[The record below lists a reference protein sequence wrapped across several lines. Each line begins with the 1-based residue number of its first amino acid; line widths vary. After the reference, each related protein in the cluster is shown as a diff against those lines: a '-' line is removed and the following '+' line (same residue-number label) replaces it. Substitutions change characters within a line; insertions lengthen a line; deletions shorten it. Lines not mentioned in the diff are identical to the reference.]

1 MKRIVLLI
9 VLAFPGT
16 VASAQASLGFKGGY
30 VFSDL
35 DFGNNAGVPAARSH
49 GRTTWQAALMLN
61 VPLGVPGLYL
71 EPNLGFVRKGA
82 SFSGGPKLVGP
93 GGASGTGQSLLL
105 DYLEL
110 PVNAVYKFPLSFG
123 KLAIGAGPY
132 AAYGLG
138 GRFNYALE
146 GGSATST
153 AASKDVIFSNAY
165 SDTNINVARWDA
177 GLNGMLSLEFN
188 NYLVLGANYSYG
200 LANINRSGF
209 GDMHNRYVGV
219 TLGILLNREDY

>member
-1 MKRIVLLI
+1 MKKIVLLI
-9 VLAFPGT
+9 VLTFLST
-16 VASAQASLGFKGGY
+16 VVSAQASLGFKGGY

-82 SFSGGPKLVGP
+82 AFSGGPKLVGP
-93 GGASGTGQSLLL
+93 GGAPGTGQSLLL

-110 PVNAVYKFPLSFG
+110 PVNAVYKFSLPFG
-123 KLAIGAGPY
+123 KLAVGAGPY
-132 AAYGLG
+132 VAYGLA
-138 GRFNYALE
+138 GRFDYVLE
-146 GGSATST
+146 NGSGTNAT
-153 AASKDVIFSNAY
+153 ASRDVTFSKAY
-165 SDTNINVARWDA
+165 SNTSINMERWDA

-188 NYLVLGANYSYG
+188 NYLVVGANYSYG
-200 LANINRSGF
+200 LANINRSNF
-209 GDMHNRYVGV
+209 GDLHNRYLGV